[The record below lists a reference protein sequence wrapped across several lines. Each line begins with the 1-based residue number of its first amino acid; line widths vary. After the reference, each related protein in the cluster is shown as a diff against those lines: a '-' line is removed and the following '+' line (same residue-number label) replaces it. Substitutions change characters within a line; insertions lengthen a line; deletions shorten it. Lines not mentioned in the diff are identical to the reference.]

1 MPSDSN
7 AQRRVCRRV
16 NFRGRVQGVGFRYT
30 TCRIAQ
36 RFEVAGYVRNLPDGS
51 VELVADGE
59 AGVIEAFVAEI
70 HLAFPRSI
78 TETVVEDQPAAEPF
92 TDFSVR
98 Y

>member
-1 MPSDSN
+1 MTSDSN
-7 AQRRVCRRV
+7 AQPRVCRRV

-36 RFEVAGYVRNLPDGS
+36 RFEVTGYVRNLPDGS

-59 AGVIEAFVAEI
+59 AGAVETFVAEI
-70 HLAFPRSI
+70 HLAFPRYI
-78 TETVVEDQPAAEPF
+78 TETVVEDQPAAETFP
-92 TDFSVR
+92 DFRVR